1 MKLWIGGIMLVLG
14 SASFV
19 IGFWLKSNTPIQ
31 VGPIPT
37 LGGAAVALVG
47 LGLFLAAL

>member
-1 MKLWIGGIMLVLG
+1 MKLWIGLGLTILG

-19 IGFWLKSNTPIQ
+19 IGWTFNSSTPLQ

-47 LGLFLAAL
+47 LILFLAAL